1 MNDSDGIL
9 YRLRRDH
16 FVWGDTDS
24 YSKLDDTADSS
35 QYVYF
40 SAADLGLD
48 PVGWFYMA
56 LLARAVAPVDTVYAE
71 GVRMDAVAEL

>member
-16 FVWGDTDS
+16 FVWGD
-24 YSKLDDTADSS
+24 SKLDDTADSS